1 MQINKNNYDALLIAR
16 GIPKEKIRHYGFAF
30 EGKKVLIGQKF
41 FVTIHGLADKE
52 NLADIDCGVFAWLIG
67 DACVFEISHLQT
79 GIKSLRDRF
88 INIFTSCFEGL
99 DDA

>member
-1 MQINKNNYDALLIAR
+1 M
-16 GIPKEKIRHYGFAF
+16 
-30 EGKKVLIGQKF
+30 GQSFVKMNF
-41 FVTIHGLADKE
+41 LSRFPFMKSHVTIHGLADKE

-88 INIFTSCFEGL
+88 INIFTSCFEGQ

>member
-1 MQINKNNYDALLIAR
+1 MV
-16 GIPKEKIRHYGFAF
+16 KIG
-30 EGKKVLIGQKF
+30 GQSCSADRNAIMEIR
-41 FVTIHGLADKE
+41 VTIHGLANKE